1 MRLTTATPLAI
12 VVSIAA
18 GGAVLGQER
27 AHIQLA
33 PALNGFAM
41 AQDTE
46 SLDTVI
52 ERAFWAVLNR
62 GPSSTELQ
70 RYRALMRENEWG
82 EAEVRRDLSERP
94 DYRRFSREGG
104 AEQETESPDTAIE
117 RAFRT
122 TLNREPSSTE
132 FRRYRVLLQEN
143 GWGEAEV
150 RRDLSERPDYRRFS
164 RVGGVEPEAIIRRA
178 YQDILGRDPD
188 TEGMRTYRSK
198 MIDEGWPERDVR
210 EAIRRGDEHAS
221 SERRYASA
229 DRIIRRAYEDILGRE
244 PDPEGLQTFRRHIV
258 EDGFDEHDVRQALL
272 RSPEKRQRQVVSDA
286 EATEMVRRAYRA
298 VLNREP
304 DTTGMRDYRAR
315 VLRDHW
321 NDQQLTDELRK
332 SDEYRNR
339 RQ

>member
-1 MRLTTATPLAI
+1 MRLTAATPLAI

-18 GGAVLGQER
+18 GSTY
-27 AHIQLA
+27 IQLA

-46 SLDTVI
+46 SLDTAI
-52 ERAFWAVLNR
+52 ERAFRAVLNR
-62 GPSSTELQ
+62 DPSSTELQ
-70 RYRALMRENEWG
+70 RYRVLMRENEWG

-94 DYRRFSREGG
+94 EYRRISKGG

-132 FRRYRVLLQEN
+132 LRRYRVLLQEN

-164 RVGGVEPEAIIRRA
+164 KVGGVEPEAIIRRA

-188 TEGMRTYRSK
+188 TEGMRLYRSK
-198 MIDEGWPERDVR
+198 MIDEGWAERDVR
-210 EAIRRGDEHAS
+210 EALRRRDEQAS
-221 SERRYASA
+221 TERRYASA

-258 EDGFDEHDVRQALL
+258 DDGFDEHDVRQAIT
-272 RSPEKRQRQVVSDA
+272 RSPEKRQRQIVGDA
-286 EATEMVRRAYRA
+286 EATDMVRRAYRA

-304 DTTGMRDYRAR
+304 DATGMRDYKAR

-321 NDQQLTDELRK
+321 NDQQITDELRK
-332 SDEYRNR
+332 SDEYRTK